1 MAAILKSCTNNGDSG
16 AQPLCYKVILKL
28 VLLGYVAHMMDY
40 FVILRVEN
48 ALKCLLCI

>member
-1 MAAILKSCTNNGDSG
+1 MVTQ
-16 AQPLCYKVILKL
+16 AQPLCYKVKLKL
-28 VLLGYVAHMMDY
+28 FFFLFLLSYVAHMMDF